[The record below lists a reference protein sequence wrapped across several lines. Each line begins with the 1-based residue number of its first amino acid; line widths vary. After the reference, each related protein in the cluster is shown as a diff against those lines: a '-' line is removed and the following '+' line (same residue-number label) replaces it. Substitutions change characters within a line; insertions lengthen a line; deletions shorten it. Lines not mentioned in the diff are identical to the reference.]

1 MSKTYSLA
9 GVTLEMLNGQYIVTS
24 INYGKP
30 LEIKTENPIIA
41 VNHFTGQINH
51 ILTQRI
57 RVFLKNQNKNQYT
70 GCNQLELTCH
80 ECKLS
85 GEYLNCN
92 CPLEC
97 KEESDE
103 QCD

>member
-1 MSKTYSLA
+1 MK
-9 GVTLEMLNGQYIVTS
+9 NGEYIVLS
-24 INYGKP
+24 NGSAGKVVE
-30 LEIKTENPIIA
+30 LKTQNPILA
-41 VNHFTGQINH
+41 VICFCGQIQFSL
-51 ILTQRI
+51 IKKVREY
-57 RVFLKNQNKNQYT
+57 LKNQNKNQYT

-92 CPLEC
+92 CQLEC